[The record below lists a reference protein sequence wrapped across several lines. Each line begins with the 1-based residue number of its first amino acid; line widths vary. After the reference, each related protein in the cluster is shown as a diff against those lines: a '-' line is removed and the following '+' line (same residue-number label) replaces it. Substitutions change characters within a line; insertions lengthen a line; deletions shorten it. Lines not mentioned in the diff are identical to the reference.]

1 MPMGAAHAACVLGSA
16 TAPALVEPGF
26 LLGLMLLAAFFGAVI
41 ARTLRIPRVVGFLA
55 AGVLLKQ
62 SIVGAA
68 VRGSGATWSQALERA
83 TAAARPLDGLT
94 DLALGLILFFIG
106 AVFEKAH
113 IKSVGPRALRV
124 GAMEM
129 GLTLALVAVLC
140 GAAAALT
147 DDWSPSEV
155 LALGVLLGIAAIA
168 TAPAAT
174 LLVLR
179 EYEAKGPMTDMVLT
193 LTGIN
198 NIVSIVLFHVAFLLL
213 ASTGVIAT
221 QPDPEQVLPLDLF
234 LSTLGSVMLGLI
246 LGTALSWFHVRNN
259 VAETLL
265 VFLAVLLALGAGRDW
280 LDEKLNLSFSFL
292 LTSLT
297 IGAVFSN
304 VAVNPERLSKG
315 LALIGGPL
323 FAAFFVKAGYE
334 LHLED
339 LPSLGWL
346 GAVYISARVVGKLWG
361 AYYGGR
367 WARLTPLIKPY
378 MGVALL
384 CQAGVVIGL
393 GTFLVGKWGYV
404 ERGVFVPA
412 AGASAFYT
420 VILGSVAVFEL
431 FGPLLIKQA
440 VVYGGEVKAVQLWT
454 HREVAAAGT
463 ASPAA
468 LILGSLANLLGLHH
482 AVARAADKDL
492 RARHLMRT
500 NIKLLH
506 DADTFDEVMHFV
518 ERSRF
523 NHFPVVDDDEKL
535 TGMIHYSDLRDII
548 YDPAMR
554 DLVTAADMAD
564 IDAPYLTV
572 EQTLPEVMDKFT
584 RTEYDALPVIDSEDR
599 RKVVGQI
606 EQRDVIRLA
615 GDRKAN
621 SGT

>member
-1 MPMGAAHAACVLGSA
+1 MGGARAACVLGSA
-16 TAPALVEPGF
+16 GAPALVEPGF
-26 LLGLMLLAAFFGAVI
+26 LLGLMLLAAFLGAAA
-41 ARTLRIPRVVGFLA
+41 ARPLRIPRVVGFLA
-55 AGVLLKQ
+55 AGVLLKL
-62 SIVGAA
+62 SIVAAA
-68 VRGSGATWSQALERA
+68 VRGSEATWPQALERA
-83 TAAARPLDGLT
+83 TAAAHPLRGLT

-106 AVFEKAH
+106 AVFERAH
-113 IKSVGPRALRV
+113 IKSVGPRAFRV

-129 GLTLALVAVLC
+129 GLTLVLVALLC
-140 GAAAALT
+140 GTVAALT

-155 LALGVLLGIAAIA
+155 VALGLLLGIAAIA

-198 NIVSIVLFHVAFLLL
+198 NVVSIVLFHVAFLLL

-221 QPDPEQVLPLDLF
+221 QPDPGQVLPLDLF
-234 LSTLGSVMLGLI
+234 LTTIGSALLGLI

-280 LDEKLNLSFSFL
+280 LDEKLKLSFSFL

-297 IGAVFSN
+297 MGAAFAN

-334 LHLED
+334 LHLEV
-339 LPSLGWL
+339 LPALGWL
-346 GAVYISARVVGKLWG
+346 GTIYIVARVAGKVCG
-361 AYYGGR
+361 AYCGGR
-367 WARLTPLIKPY
+367 WARLVHLIKPY
-378 MGVALL
+378 MGMALL

-393 GTFLVGKWGYV
+393 GTFLVGNWGHV
-404 ERGVFVPA
+404 EGGVFVPA

-420 VILGSVAVFEL
+420 VILGSVAIFEM

-440 VVYGGEVKAVQLWT
+440 VVRGGEVKAVQLWS
-454 HREVAAAGT
+454 HREVGA
-463 ASPAA
+463 ASPAS
-468 LILGSLANLLGLHH
+468 LVLRSLANLLGLR
-482 AVARAADKDL
+482 RAAARDANKDL

-523 NHFPVVDDDEKL
+523 NHFVVVDDDDKL

-548 YDPAMR
+548 YDPVMR

-564 IDAPYLTV
+564 IAAPYLTV
-572 EQTLPEVMDKFT
+572 EQTLHEVMDKFAK
-584 RTEYDALPVIDSEDR
+584 TEYDALPVIDTEES

-615 GDRKAN
+615 GSSKADAAA
-621 SGT
+621 

>member
-1 MPMGAAHAACVLGSA
+1 MGETHAACILGSA
-16 TAPALVEPGF
+16 APALVEPGL

-41 ARTLRIPRVVGFLA
+41 ARPLRIPRVVGFLA
-55 AGVLLKQ
+55 AGVLLKL
-62 SIVGAA
+62 SMVAAA
-68 VRGSGATWSQALERA
+68 VRGSEATWSQSLERA
-83 TAAARPLDGLT
+83 AAAARPLDGLT

-113 IKSVGPRALRV
+113 MKSVGPRALRI

-129 GLTLALVAVLC
+129 GLTLILVALLC

-147 DDWSPSEV
+147 GEWSSGEV
-155 LALGVLLGIAAIA
+155 IALGVLLGIAAIA

-198 NIVSIVLFHVAFLLL
+198 NIVSIVLFHVAFLML
-213 ASTGVIAT
+213 ASTGVITT
-221 QPDPEQVLPLDLF
+221 QPDPEQVVPLDLF

-280 LDEKLNLSFSFL
+280 LDERLGLSFSFL
-292 LTSLT
+292 LASLT
-297 IGAVFSN
+297 IGAVFAN
-304 VAVNPERLSKG
+304 VAVNPERLSKS

-346 GAVYISARVVGKLWG
+346 GAVYIVARVAGKVCG

-378 MGVALL
+378 MGMALL

-393 GTFLVGKWGYV
+393 GAFLIDNWGHV
-404 ERGVFVPA
+404 KGGLFVPA

-420 VILGSVAVFEL
+420 VILGSVAIFEL
-431 FGPLLIKQA
+431 FGPLLIKQT
-440 VVYGGEVKAVQLWT
+440 VVYGGEIKAVQLWT

-463 ASPAA
+463 ASSAS
-468 LILGSLANLLGLHH
+468 LILGSLASLLGLRHPTTK
-482 AVARAADKDL
+482 AADKDL

-506 DADTFDEVMHFV
+506 DADTFDEVMHFM

-523 NHFPVVDDDEKL
+523 NHFPVVDDNEQL

-564 IDAPYLTV
+564 IAAPYLTV
-572 EQTLPEVMDKFT
+572 EHTLHEVMDKFT
-584 RTEYDALPVIDSEDR
+584 QTEYDALPVVDNKEN

-615 GDRKAN
+615 GD
-621 SGT
+621 SST